1 MPKVA
6 IVAALEREVKG
17 LIKSWSPI
25 EREHEGRRFVFFEH
39 DEMVVVCGGIGAE
52 CARRAAE
59 AVIMLYRPARV
70 ESVGFAGA
78 LDDTL
83 RVGEIFRPA
92 EVIDAHDGGRFRAGR
107 FETGRFETGEAQ
119 GDGRLVTFMA
129 VAGAEQKTKLAEAYQ
144 ARAVDM
150 EAAAVLAA
158 ARAHGIAFGATK
170 VISDDW
176 DFEMPGM
183 AEFIDAAGRFK
194 TASFVMH
201 VALRPWL
208 WKRVAMLA
216 RNSSRAAKALGEH
229 LERFQC
235 DLKEAALTADTR
247 TPAPVLSANRIGGE
261 RRQ

>member
-17 LIKSWSPI
+17 LIKGWSRI
-25 EREHEGRRFVFFEH
+25 EREFEGRTFAFFER
-39 DEMVVVCGGIGAE
+39 DDLVVVCGGIGAE

-59 AVIMLYRPARV
+59 AVIAFYHPARV

-83 RVGEIFRPA
+83 RAGEIFRPA
-92 EVIDAHDGGRFRAGR
+92 EVIDARDGSRFETGR
-107 FETGRFETGEAQ
+107 FETGRFETGDAQ
-119 GDGRLVTFMA
+119 GEGRLVTFMA
-129 VAGAEQKTKLAEAYQ
+129 VAGAEQKAKLAQAYQ

-170 VISDDW
+170 VISDEL
-176 DFEMPGM
+176 DFEMPQM
-183 AEFIDAAGRFK
+183 ADFIDAAGRFK
-194 TASFVMH
+194 TAIFIRY

-208 WKRVAMLA
+208 WKRVASLA
-216 RNSSRAAKALGEH
+216 RNSSKAAKALCAH
-229 LERFQC
+229 LERLRC
-235 DLKEAALTADTR
+235 DLKEEALTTGTR
-247 TPAPVLSANRIGGE
+247 TAPPVLSANRIGGE
-261 RRQ
+261 SR